1 MSLATFLGA
10 PWSTSHP
17 HFKESLISIHRAPEF
32 STGEVVLSSVYRS
45 SGFHGVSEGQVR
57 GLGDALSKLAD
68 RARRAAAED
77 GLIQPDTWR
86 TVLDR
91 LAQSP
96 KVAQQS
102 AKRFMSLSPLVPDAA
117 LYSGAARLS
126 GNPWN
131 PGELVKRIVQLGS
144 PTDELAS
151 RTWARLHEA
160 LGVGTGDDVWARW
173 LQGEFESRRQG
184 VFESRRHGAVSWRHE
199 DLPPLGL
206 FPEADRA
213 VFDYPAKQFVADLNG
228 IIAAKGAMTRRQWI
242 SLLEAVLRI
251 GTVSHV
257 LWICDTTDRLWRVVL
272 EAIDIEGAAIP
283 KTDADLA
290 VQVLGVKTRMLSFG
304 HPAIP
309 MLRNYASKYLSAR
322 LGLNS
327 VLWALEDM
335 GVAMNDL
342 GSVRDIRTFVATV
355 SEQRARLRDRN
366 VLASFNEVA
375 DREVRAIACKK
386 GIGSNILEFAQYT
399 LGQRQTMDETLRGY
413 DQGYFLRKRGE
424 ARNSPWVLALGPASV
439 LAMAHCCLHEVKGP
453 RSVQRLAAHMSSYG
467 IEFDLHGLND
477 SDLGRQLRM
486 LGLVL
491 DSPDAESGMLLVPP
505 FTAS

>member
-1 MSLATFLGA
+1 MTMDSFIVSPWLG
-10 PWSTSHP
+10 SHAN
-17 HFKESLISIHRAPEF
+17 FKDSLISIHRAPEF
-32 STGEVVLSSVYRS
+32 STGEVVLSSLYRS
-45 SGFHGVSEGQVR
+45 SGFDNVSEKQVR

-68 RARRAAAED
+68 RARRTD
-77 GLIQPDTWR
+77 GQDGEIHPDTWR

-102 AKRFMSLSPLVPDAA
+102 SKRFMSLSPIVPDVA
-117 LYSGAARLS
+117 LYSGAARLA

-144 PTDELAS
+144 PSDQAAS
-151 RTWARLHEA
+151 LTWTRLHEA
-160 LGVGTGDDVWARW
+160 LSVGPGDDVWARW
-173 LQGEFESRRQG
+173 LQGEFELRRQG
-184 VFESRRHGAVSWRHE
+184 DAQWQPT
-199 DLPPLGL
+199 DLPALGL
-206 FPEADRA
+206 FPEGDRTL
-213 VFDYPAKQFVADLNG
+213 VQYPAKQFVADLNG
-228 IIAAKGAMTRRQWI
+228 IIAAKSAMTRRQWI

-257 LWICDTTDRLWRVVL
+257 LWICDTTDRLWRLAREV
-272 EAIDIEGAAIP
+272 IENENCRLPA
-283 KTDADLA
+283 TDSELA
-290 VQVLGVKTRMLSFG
+290 EQVLCVKRRMLSFG

-309 MLRNYASKYLSAR
+309 MLRDYASRYLSAR
-322 LGLNS
+322 LGLNCI
-327 VLWALEDM
+327 LWALDDAGAE
-335 GVAMNDL
+335 
-342 GSVRDIRTFVATV
+342 
-355 SEQRARLRDRN
+355 
-366 VLASFNEVA
+366 LASVGSIAGLRAFLATAKARRLDLNAAGVLDSYHRLL
-375 DREVRAIACKK
+375 DREVRTIACKK
-386 GIGSNILEFAQYT
+386 GIGSNLMEFAQYT

-413 DQGYFLRKRGE
+413 DQGYYLRKRGE

-439 LAMAHCCLHEVKGP
+439 LAMAHCCLHEVNGP
-453 RSVQRLAAHMSSYG
+453 RSVQRLATHLSSYG

-505 FTAS
+505 FTTT